1 MPRRCSICTHAE
13 REEIDKA
20 LVAGASSVPAI
31 ATLFDVSQR
40 ALYRHRE
47 KHLPETL
54 AQAQEARE
62 VAQADDLLAQLEGL
76 RKEAHRIKDKAEKG
90 ADYRTAL
97 AGIRE
102 LVRIVELMA
111 KVRGE
116 LAQEGAVTVVLM
128 PEWVALRTTI
138 LAALLPFPD
147 ARLAVARALRPE
159 GVPPRGRPRIGGDG
173 HAQD

>member
-1 MPRRCSICTHAE
+1 MPRQCSICIHAD
-13 REEIDKA
+13 REAIDKA
-20 LVAGASSVPAI
+20 LVEGTSSVPAI

-62 VAQADDLLAQLEGL
+62 VAQADDLLAQLDGL

-90 ADYRTAL
+90 GEYRTAL
-97 AGIRE
+97 TGIRE

-116 LAQEGAVTVVLM
+116 LAQEGAVTLVLSV
-128 PEWVALRTTI
+128 EWIELRTI
-138 LAALLPFPD
+138 MLQALAPFPD
-147 ARLAVARALRPE
+147 ARLALARALE
-159 GVPPRGRPRIGGDG
+159 DG
-173 HAQD
+173 HGR